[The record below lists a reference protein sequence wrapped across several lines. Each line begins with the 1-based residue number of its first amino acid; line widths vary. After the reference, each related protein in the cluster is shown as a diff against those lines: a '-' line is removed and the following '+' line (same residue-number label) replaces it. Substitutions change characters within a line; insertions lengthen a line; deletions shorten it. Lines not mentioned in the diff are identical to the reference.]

1 MQENAERASARAGK
15 VCPNEKFASLAR
27 LIDQAESFAWDRIG
41 GPTDAECAAI
51 RRLEVTLP
59 APSSADDWRWLA
71 ARFGRALAN
80 EWGDDAAGRMIELA
94 RSG

>member
-1 MQENAERASARAGK
+1 MQENGERASARAGE

-27 LIDQAESFAWDRIG
+27 SIDHAESVAWDRIG

-51 RRLEVTLP
+51 RRLEVTVP

-71 ARFGRALAN
+71 GRFGRALAN
-80 EWGDDAAGRMIELA
+80 DWRGDAAGRLVELA
-94 RSG
+94 A

>member
-1 MQENAERASARAGK
+1 MKHSGERASARAGE
-15 VCPNEKFASLAR
+15 VCPNRREFAR
-27 LIDQAESFAWDRIG
+27 LAAAIDAAERVAWDRIG

-71 ARFGRALAN
+71 GRLARAITNGWRDGATGRP
-80 EWGDDAAGRMIELA
+80 IELA
-94 RSG
+94 M